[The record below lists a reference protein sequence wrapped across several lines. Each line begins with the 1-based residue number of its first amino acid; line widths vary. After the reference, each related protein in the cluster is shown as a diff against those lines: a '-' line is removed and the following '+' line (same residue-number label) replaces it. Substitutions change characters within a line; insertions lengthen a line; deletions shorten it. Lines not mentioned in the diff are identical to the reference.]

1 MKSDPVRRLALT
13 ILVEVEA
20 GKVLDRQLD
29 AAFDQLSEPRDRAF
43 LAEMVRG
50 TIQWRERYRHVL
62 KSFVSRQL
70 PEDPVLLQLLFMS
83 THQLL
88 AMGSVPPYAAIHQAG
103 QLCRERVGE
112 DKVGFVN
119 GLLQAM
125 RRRLLPEAGNQV
137 GDAAEAGRL
146 PDPSRVLTLFDD
158 VSADP
163 VRHLA
168 AWQSHPHWLIKRW
181 VERFG
186 PEATGAICA
195 ANNQPLDLCLR
206 VLEPQPVAEACGLLE
221 DAGCPV
227 TNVEESRSLVV
238 SGRLARPQL
247 RALLERFPW
256 LIVQD
261 ETVQRATSWLMSGRE
276 DLQQAGRWPGND
288 LPVLDMCASPG
299 GKTVRL
305 AAGWTDTGPL
315 LAMDSRPERLARLRD
330 TIQRTGHNEVH
341 VLLGDGTCP
350 PVEPGTCAAV
360 LVDGPCS
367 GTGVIRHHPEA
378 RWRLERRSPRRN
390 GKVLELLA
398 VKAAELL
405 APGGLLMYATCSL
418 EREENEKVIEAVL
431 AQVEDLEPC
440 PDPSGRWQRLW
451 LPGQDGG
458 GDGFFAA
465 RLSRKVRQGVTL

>member
-20 GKVLDRQLD
+20 GKILDRQLD

-50 TIQWRERYRHVL
+50 TIQWRERYRHIL
-62 KSFVSRQL
+62 KSFAKRQL
-70 PEDPVLLQLLFMS
+70 PEDPVLLQLLFLS

-103 QLCRERVGE
+103 QLCRERVSD

-119 GLLQAM
+119 GLLQALK
-125 RRRLLPEAGNQV
+125 RRLLPEEGNQA
-137 GDAAEAGRL
+137 DAARL
-146 PDPSRVLTLFDD
+146 PDPSRLLPLFDD
-158 VSADP
+158 LSTDP

-168 AWQSHPHWLIKRW
+168 AWQSHPMWLIQRW
-181 VERFG
+181 VDRFG
-186 PEATGAICA
+186 AEATEAICN
-195 ANNQPLDLCLR
+195 ANNQPLDLGLR
-206 VLEPQPVAEACGLLE
+206 VLEPQSVAEACALLQE
-221 DAGCPV
+221 AGCPAIR
-227 TNVEESRSLVV
+227 VEESRSLVV
-238 SGRLARPQL
+238 PGRLARPQL
-247 RALLERFPW
+247 RELLERFPW

-261 ETVQRATSWLMSGRE
+261 ETVQRATSWLMSGRD
-276 DLQQAGRWPGND
+276 DLQQAGHWPGED

-305 AAGWTDTGPL
+305 AAGWADMGPL
-315 LAMDSRPERLARLRD
+315 LAMDGRPERLARLRD
-330 TIQRTGHNEVH
+330 TVQRTGHHEVQI
-341 VLLGDGTCP
+341 LLGDGTCP
-350 PVEPGTCAAV
+350 PLEPGSCAAV

-378 RWRLERRSPRRN
+378 RWRLERRSPKRN
-390 GKVLELLA
+390 GKVLEQLA
-398 VKAAELL
+398 LKAAELL

-418 EREENEKVIEAVL
+418 EIEENEKVIASVL

-440 PDPSGRWQRLW
+440 PDSSGRWQRLW

-465 RLSRKVRQGVTL
+465 RLSRKVRQGVSL